1 MSQPR
6 TTKRQ
11 ASKTAASKTAAKK
24 TAAKK
29 TAAKKSAPN
38 KTAARKTATKKTAA
52 KKTAAKRTT
61 AGKTAA
67 RRPAV
72 RETVTDAAA
81 AVPLADFLDA
91 AGTLTLDQ
99 RKLLVDQAL
108 LLLSENYVH
117 LPLKVA
123 MHAVN
128 PLQRLR
134 VMRARME
141 RQTAETMQAEWLFHR
156 EMSSIFHSVRDLH
169 TNYLLPAPF
178 AGKIAFLPFMI
189 EKCHDADGPDS
200 SEHYLITRTI
210 TGYQAPQFGPGAEV
224 THWNGTP
231 IARAV
236 ALNGAVFAGSNE
248 AANLARGLESLTLRP
263 LVIQAPPD
271 EDWVTLTYVGLDGS
285 EQELREQWKV
295 TTNLPPMTD
304 LDAISEASALMGLD
318 LDSDEKS
325 RAKKAL
331 YVRDVVELER
341 GQSSAE
347 LAAPAAVT
355 GADLPTT
362 MPGVFRAREV
372 VTTSGTFGHLRIFT
386 FSVQDP
392 VAFRDEFVRL
402 AAALPQ
408 NGLIVD
414 VRDNGGGHIYAS
426 EFTLQTMT
434 PRRVAPEPVQF
445 ISSPLNLRIC
455 RRHQDN
461 PAGIDL
467 GPWFDS
473 LDLAIETG
481 AQYSAAKPITPE
493 DGAND
498 IGQTYHGPVVLIT
511 DARVYSATDIF
522 AAGFAD
528 HEIGTIL
535 GVDDNTGAGGANVWT
550 HGLLAA
556 LLNEPPPPDE
566 TSPYVALPNGA
577 NLRVAI
583 RRTLR
588 VGKLAGTPVEDL
600 GVKPQETHRM
610 TRADLLEGNVDLLNK
625 AGELLA
631 ALPVRRLDLKTSFSG
646 TTLTVAIDALGI
658 DRVDLYVEGRPISS
672 EDYTAP
678 VSIDILDVTPGQL
691 LRADGYD
698 AGDLVA
704 SRRQVV

>member
-1 MSQPR
+1 MAVQGRAAAIGGAMSQPR
-6 TTKRQ
+6 TMKGTGKQ
-11 ASKTAASKTAAKK
+11 ATAKK
-24 TAAKK
+24 PT
-29 TAAKKSAPN
+29 TH
-38 KTAARKTATKKTAA
+38 R
-52 KKTAAKRTT
+52 T
-61 AGKTAA
+61 AG
-67 RRPAV
+67 
-72 RETVTDAAA
+72 AAA
-81 AVPLADFLDA
+81 AVPLPDFLKT
-91 AGTLTLDQ
+91 AGTLTLDD

-108 LLLSENYVH
+108 LLFSENYVH

-128 PLQRLR
+128 PVQRLR
-134 VMRARME
+134 VLRNRLDRA
-141 RQTAETMQAEWLFHR
+141 TTTTPEWIFHR

-169 TNYLLPAPF
+169 TNYLLPKPF
-178 AGKIAFLPFMI
+178 AGKIAYLPFMI
-189 EKCHDADGPDS
+189 EKYYDGG
-200 SEHYLITRTI
+200 ERYLITQTV
-210 TGYQAPQFGPGAEV
+210 TGYQATQFGPGAEV

-236 ALNGAVFAGSNE
+236 ALNGAVFAGSND

-271 EDWVTLTYVGLDGS
+271 EDWVTLTYKGLDGS
-285 EQELREQWKV
+285 DQELREQWMV

-304 LDAISEASALMGLD
+304 LDAVSETAAAMGLD

-331 YVRDVVELER
+331 YVRDVVDLER
-341 GQSSAE
+341 GRSSAE
-347 LAAPAAVT
+347 LAQPAAVG

-372 VTTSGTFGHLRIFT
+372 TTPDGTFGHLRIFT

-402 AAALPQ
+402 AGMLPQ

-434 PRRVAPEPVQF
+434 PRHIQPEPVQF
-445 ISSPLNLRIC
+445 LSTPLNLRLC
-455 RRHQDN
+455 RRHKEN

-467 GPWFDS
+467 GPWFPS
-473 LDLAIETG
+473 MDLATETG
-481 AQYSAAKPITPE
+481 AQFSAAAPITPE

-550 HGLLAA
+550 HALLAQ

-588 VGKLAGTPVEDL
+588 VGALTGTPVEDL
-600 GVKPQETHRM
+600 GVKPAVTHQM
-610 TRADLLEGNVDLLNK
+610 TKADLLEGNVDLLNK
-625 AGELLA
+625 AGALLA
-631 ALPVRRLDLKTSFSG
+631 ALPVRRLDLKTSVSG
-646 TTLTVAIDALGI
+646 TTLTVAIDVHGI
-658 DRVDLYVEGRPISS
+658 DRVDLYLDDRPISS
-672 EDYTAP
+672 EDLTDSL
-678 VSIDILDVTPGQL
+678 SIDILDVTAGQL
-691 LRADGYD
+691 LRADGYES
-698 AGDLVA
+698 GGLVA
-704 SRRQVV
+704 SRRQKV

>member
-6 TTKRQ
+6 TMTR
-11 ASKTAASKTAAKK
+11 TGKK
-24 TAAKK
+24 TAA
-29 TAAKKSAPN
+29 AAKKA
-38 KTAARKTATKKTAA
+38 AARR
-52 KKTAAKRTT
+52 RTT
-61 AGKTAA
+61 A
-67 RRPAV
+67 AV
-72 RETVTDAAA
+72 KEAA
-81 AVPLADFLDA
+81 AVPLPDFLDS

-99 RKLLVDQAL
+99 RRLLVDQAL
-108 LLLSENYVH
+108 LLLGENYVH

-134 VMRARME
+134 VLRARME
-141 RQTAETMQAEWLFHR
+141 RQTDDTMQEEWMFHR

-169 TNYLLPAPF
+169 TNYLLPVPF

-189 EKCHDADGPDS
+189 EKCYDPEDIGGN
-200 SEHYLITRTI
+200 EHYLITRTI

-236 ALNGAVFAGSNE
+236 ALNGAVFAGSND

-263 LVIQAPPD
+263 LVIQSPPD

-285 EQELREQWKV
+285 NQELREQWKV
-295 TTNLPPMTD
+295 ATNLPPMTD
-304 LDAISEASALMGLD
+304 LDAVSEASALMGLD

-347 LAAPAAVT
+347 LAAPAAVA

-372 VTTSGTFGHLRIFT
+372 VTSSGNFGHLRIFT

-402 AAALPQ
+402 AAILPQ

-434 PRRVAPEPVQF
+434 PRRISPEPVQF
-445 ISSPLNLRIC
+445 ISTPLNLKIC
-455 RRHQDN
+455 RRHKDN

-498 IGQTYHGPVVLIT
+498 VGQTYHGPVVLIT

-522 AAGFAD
+522 TAGFAD

-550 HGLLAA
+550 HGLLAS

-566 TSPYVALPNGA
+566 TSPYIALPNGA

-600 GVKPQETHRM
+600 GVKPHETHRM
-610 TRADLLEGNVDLLNK
+610 TKADLLDGNVDLLNR
-625 AGELLA
+625 AGALLA
-631 ALPVRRLDLKTSFSG
+631 ALPVRRLDLKTSLSG
-646 TTLTVAIDALGI
+646 TTLTVAIDAQSI
-658 DRVDLYVEGRPISS
+658 DRVDVYLDERPISS
-672 EDYTAP
+672 EDLTGP
-678 VSIDILDVTPGQL
+678 LSIDILEVNPGAL
-691 LRADGYD
+691 LRADGYTS
-698 AGDLVA
+698 GNLVA
-704 SRRQVV
+704 SRRVTV

>member
-1 MSQPR
+1 
-6 TTKRQ
+6 
-11 ASKTAASKTAAKK
+11 
-24 TAAKK
+24 
-29 TAAKKSAPN
+29 
-38 KTAARKTATKKTAA
+38 
-52 KKTAAKRTT
+52 
-61 AGKTAA
+61 
-67 RRPAV
+67 
-72 RETVTDAAA
+72 
-81 AVPLADFLDA
+81 
-91 AGTLTLDQ
+91 
-99 RKLLVDQAL
+99 VDQAL

-134 VMRARME
+134 VLRARMA
-141 RQTAETMQAEWLFHR
+141 RQTPATMGEEWLFHR
-156 EMSSIFHSVRDLH
+156 EMSSVFHSVRDLH
-169 TNYLLPAPF
+169 TNYLLPVPF
-178 AGKIAFLPFMI
+178 AGKVAFLPFMI
-189 EKCHDADGPDS
+189 EKCYDAAGA
-200 SEHYLITRTI
+200 EHYLITRTV

-236 ALNGAVFAGSNE
+236 ALNGAVFAGSND

-271 EDWVTLTYVGLDGS
+271 EDWVRLTYIGLDGS
-285 EQELREQWKV
+285 DQELREEWKV
-295 TTNLPPMTD
+295 ATNLPPMTD
-304 LDAISEASALMGLD
+304 LDAISEVSASMGLD

-331 YVRDVVELER
+331 YVREVVELER
-341 GQSSAE
+341 GRSSAE
-347 LAAPAAVT
+347 LAAPAAVA

-372 VTTSGTFGHLRIFT
+372 VTPSGTFGQLRIFT

-414 VRDNGGGHIYAS
+414 VRDNGGGHIFAS

-434 PRRVAPEPVQF
+434 PRRIAPEPVQF
-445 ISSPLNLRIC
+445 VSSPLNLRIC
-455 RRHQDN
+455 RRHKDN

-467 GPWFDS
+467 GPWFES

-481 AQYSAAKPITPE
+481 AQFSAASPITPE
-493 DGAND
+493 SGAND
-498 IGQTYHGPVVLIT
+498 IGQTYLGPVVLIT

-550 HGLLAA
+550 HGLLAT

-610 TRADLLEGNVDLLNK
+610 TQADLLEGNVDLLNR

-631 ALPVRRLDLKTSFSG
+631 AQPVRRLDLTTSFSG
-646 TTLTVAIDALGI
+646 TTLTVAIDAQGI
-658 DRVDLYVEGRPISS
+658 DRVDLYVDDRPISS
-672 EDYTAP
+672 EDLTGP
-678 VSIDILDVTPGQL
+678 VSIDILEVTSGQL

-698 AGDLVA
+698 AGKLVA
-704 SRRQVV
+704 SRRRTV

>member
-1 MSQPR
+1 MKSPG
-6 TTKRQ
+6 K
-11 ASKTAASKTAAKK
+11 APAKSP
-24 TAAKK
+24 AK
-29 TAAKKSAPN
+29 
-38 KTAARKTATKKTAA
+38 
-52 KKTAAKRTT
+52 KRTT
-61 AGKTAA
+61 TTR
-67 RRPAV
+67 RRPSAK
-72 RETVTDAAA
+72 AAA
-81 AVPLADFLDA
+81 VVPLADFLGS
-91 AGTLTLDQ
+91 AGNLTLAQ

-108 LLLSENYVH
+108 LLLGENYVH

-141 RQTAETMQAEWLFHR
+141 RQTAATMEAEWMFHR
-156 EMSSIFHSVRDLH
+156 EMSSIFNSVRDLH
-169 TNYLLPAPF
+169 TNYLLPVPF

-189 EKCHDADGPDS
+189 EKCHDADG
-200 SEHYLITRTI
+200 SERYLITRTV

-236 ALNGAVFAGSNE
+236 ALNGARFAGSNE
-248 AANLARGLESLTLRP
+248 PASRARGLDSLTLRP
-263 LVIQAPPD
+263 LVIQSPPD

-285 EQELREQWKV
+285 SQELREQWKV

-304 LDAISEASALMGLD
+304 LDAVSETSASMGLD

-347 LAAPAAVT
+347 LAVPAAVG

-372 VTTSGTFGHLRIFT
+372 VTPSGTFGHVRIFT
-386 FSVQDP
+386 FSVPDP

-426 EFTLQTMT
+426 EFTLQTLT
-434 PRRVAPEPVQF
+434 PRRIAPEPVQF
-445 ISSPLNLRIC
+445 ISTPLNLRIC
-455 RRHQDN
+455 RRHQNN

-481 AQYSAAKPITPE
+481 SQYSAAKPITPE

-498 IGQTYHGPVVLIT
+498 IGQTYLGPVVLIT

-588 VGKLAGTPVEDL
+588 VGRLAGTPVEDL
-600 GVKPQETHRM
+600 GVTPHETHRM
-610 TRADLLEGNVDLLNK
+610 TKADLLEGNVDLLAR

-631 ALPVRRLDLKTSFSG
+631 AMPLRRLDVQTSFSG
-646 TTLTVAIDALGI
+646 STLTVTIDVQGI
-658 DRVDLYVEGRPISS
+658 DRVDLYVDDRPISS
-672 EDYTAP
+672 EDLTGSAT
-678 VSIDILDVTPGQL
+678 IDILDVTPGQL
-691 LRADGYD
+691 LRADGYESG
-698 AGDLVA
+698 ALVA
-704 SRRQVV
+704 SRRVTV

>member
-1 MSQPR
+1 MKA
-6 TTKRQ
+6 TG
-11 ASKTAASKTAAKK
+11 KTTAAKK
-24 TAAKK
+24 TAA
-29 TAAKKSAPN
+29 P
-38 KTAARKTATKKTAA
+38 RKTAVKKTTTAKKITAA
-52 KKTAAKRTT
+52 KKTSAAKKTT
-61 AGKTAA
+61 ARREPAKTATGAKRAA
-67 RRPAV
+67 RASVASTTRTP
-72 RETVTDAAA
+72 TSTAATEQA
-81 AVPLADFLDA
+81 ALVPLPDFLES

-141 RQTAETMQAEWLFHR
+141 RQTTATMEAEWIFHR
-156 EMSSIFHSVRDLH
+156 AMSSIFHSVRDLH
-169 TNYLLPAPF
+169 TNYLLPVPF

-189 EKCHDADGPDS
+189 EKCTDEAGAD
-200 SEHYLITRTI
+200 HYLITRTV
-210 TGYQAPQFGPGAEV
+210 TGYSAPQFGPGAEV

-236 ALNGAVFAGSNE
+236 ALNGAVFAGSND

-271 EDWVTLTYVGLDGS
+271 EAWVTLSYLGLDGS
-285 EQELREQWKV
+285 DQELREQWKV

-318 LDSDEKS
+318 LDSDEKA

-331 YVRDVVELER
+331 YVRDVVDLER

-347 LAAPAAVT
+347 LRTPAAVS

-372 VTTSGTFGHLRIFT
+372 STSSGMFGHLRIFT

-402 AAALPQ
+402 AGLLPQ
-408 NGLIVD
+408 TGLIVD

-434 PRRVAPEPVQF
+434 PRHISPEPVQF
-445 ISSPLNLRIC
+445 ISTPLNLAIC
-455 RRHQDN
+455 RRHREN

-473 LDLAIETG
+473 LDLATETG
-481 AQYSAAKPITPE
+481 STYSAAKPITPE

-528 HEIGTIL
+528 HGIGTIL

-566 TSPYVALPNGA
+566 SSPYVALPNGA
-577 NLRVAI
+577 NMRVAI

-588 VGKLAGTPVEDL
+588 VGGLSGTPVEDL
-600 GVKPQETHRM
+600 GVKPTETHRI
-610 TRADLLEGNVDLLNK
+610 TRADLLEGNVDLLNR
-625 AGELLA
+625 AGALLA
-631 ALPVRRLDLKTSFSG
+631 AMPVRRIDLKTSFSG
-646 TTLTVAIDALGI
+646 TTLTVEIDVQGI
-658 DRVDLYVEGRPISS
+658 DRVDIYLDDRPISS
-672 EDYTAP
+672 EDLTGVP
-678 VSIDILDVTPGQL
+678 LSIDILEVTPSQL
-691 LRADGYD
+691 LRADGFESG
-698 AGDLVA
+698 ALVS
-704 SRRQVV
+704 SRRMKV

>member
-6 TTKRQ
+6 SMKATSQQSTARK
-11 ASKTAASKTAAKK
+11 ASTAKK
-24 TAAKK
+24 TTTAKK
-29 TAAKKSAPN
+29 AP
-38 KTAARKTATKKTAA
+38 ART
-52 KKTAAKRTT
+52 TT
-61 AGKTAA
+61 AGKRAA
-67 RRPAV
+67 KQTLARSGQ
-72 RETVTDAAA
+72 AA
-81 AVPLADFLDA
+81 AVVSLGEFLGT
-91 AGTLTLDQ
+91 AGTLTIGQ
-99 RKLLVDQAL
+99 RKLLVEQAL
-108 LLLSENYVH
+108 LMLEQNYVH
-117 LPLKVA
+117 LPLKAA

-134 VMRARME
+134 VMRSRME
-141 RQTAETMQAEWLFHR
+141 RQTGETMEPEWIFHR
-156 EMSSIFHSVRDLH
+156 QMSSIFHSVRDLH
-169 TNYLLPAPF
+169 TNYLLPVPF

-189 EKCHDADGPDS
+189 EKCYDAAGA
-200 SEHYLITRTI
+200 EHYLMTRTV
-210 TGYQAPQFGPGAEV
+210 TGYSAPQFGAGAEV

-236 ALNGAVFAGSNE
+236 ALNGAQFAGSND

-263 LVIQAPPD
+263 LVIQSPPD
-271 EDWVTLTYVGLDGS
+271 EDWVTLTYIGLDGS
-285 EQELREQWKV
+285 TQELREQWKV

-304 LDAISEASALMGLD
+304 LDAISETSASMGLD
-318 LDSDEKS
+318 LDSDEKA
-325 RAKKAL
+325 RAKKVL
-331 YVRDVVELER
+331 YIRDVIELEG

-347 LAAPAAVT
+347 LSAPAAVS

-372 VTTSGTFGHLRIFT
+372 VTPYGTFGHLRIFT
-386 FSVQDP
+386 FSVQNP
-392 VAFRDEFVRL
+392 VAFRDEFARL

-426 EFTLQTMT
+426 EFTLQTLT
-434 PRRVAPEPVQF
+434 PRHISPEPVQF
-445 ISSPLNLRIC
+445 ISTPLNLRIC
-455 RRHQDN
+455 RRHKDN
-461 PAGIDL
+461 PSGIDL

-473 LDLAIETG
+473 LDLATETG
-481 AQYSAAKPITPE
+481 AAYSAAKPITPE

-556 LLNEPPPPDE
+556 LLNEPPPPDP
-566 TSPYVALPNGA
+566 TSPYEALPNGA

-588 VGKLAGTPVEDL
+588 VGELSGTPVEDV
-600 GVKPQETHRM
+600 GVQPHATHRM
-610 TRADLLEGNVDLLNK
+610 TRADLLDGNVDLLNK
-625 AGELLA
+625 AGSLLA
-631 ALPVRRLDLKTSFSG
+631 AMPHRRLGVSTSLSG
-646 TTLTVAIDALGI
+646 TTLTVTLDVDGI
-658 DRVDLYVEGRPISS
+658 DRVDIYLDDRPISS
-672 EDYTAP
+672 EDLADAP
-678 VSIDILDVTPGQL
+678 LNIDILEVAPGQL
-691 LRADGYD
+691 LRADGYQEG
-698 AGDLVA
+698 ALVA
-704 SRRQVV
+704 SRRNRV

>member
-1 MSQPR
+1 MKA
-6 TTKRQ
+6 TGKK
-11 ASKTAASKTAAKK
+11 AAAKK
-24 TAAKK
+24 TAAR
-29 TAAKKSAPN
+29 KSS
-38 KTAARKTATKKTAA
+38 ARQEPAKTATGAKRAA
-52 KKTAAKRTT
+52 RASVAKRTR
-61 AGKTAA
+61 AA
-67 RRPAV
+67 ASSSRTQRAAT
-72 RETVTDAAA
+72 TVAAQAA
-81 AVPLADFLDA
+81 AVPLPDFLGS
-91 AGTLTLDQ
+91 AGTLTLAQ
-99 RKLLVDQAL
+99 RTQLVEQAL
-108 LLLSENYVH
+108 LLLEQNYVH

-141 RQTAETMQAEWLFHR
+141 RQTAATMGPEWIFHR

-169 TNYLLPAPF
+169 TNYLLPVPF
-178 AGKIAFLPFMI
+178 AGKIAYLPFMI
-189 EKCHDADGPDS
+189 EKCYDADV
-200 SEHYLITRTI
+200 EHYLITRTV
-210 TGYQAPQFGPGAEV
+210 TGYSAPQFGPGAEV

-236 ALNGAVFAGSNE
+236 ALNGAQFAGSND

-263 LVIQAPPD
+263 LVIQSPPD
-271 EDWVTLTYVGLDGS
+271 EDWVTLSYVGLDGS
-285 EQELREQWKV
+285 AQELREQWKV

-304 LDAISEASALMGLD
+304 LDAISETSASMGLD
-318 LDSDEKS
+318 LDSDEKA

-331 YVRDVVELER
+331 YVRDVVELEG

-347 LAAPAAVT
+347 LRTPAAVT

-372 VTTSGTFGHLRIFT
+372 VTSSGTFGHVRIFT

-392 VAFRDEFVRL
+392 VAFRNEFVRL

-414 VRDNGGGHIYAS
+414 VRDNGGGHIFAS

-434 PRRVAPEPVQF
+434 PRRIAPEPVQF
-445 ISSPLNLRIC
+445 ISTPVNLRIC
-455 RRHQDN
+455 RRHKDN
-461 PAGIDL
+461 PLGIDL

-473 LDLAIETG
+473 LDLATETG
-481 AQYSAAKPITPE
+481 AAYSAAKPITPE

-498 IGQTYHGPVVLIT
+498 IGQTYHGPVVLVT

-528 HEIGTIL
+528 HEIGPIL

-566 TSPYVALPNGA
+566 TSPYIALPNGA

-588 VGKLAGTPVEDL
+588 VGALSGTPVEDL
-600 GVKPQETHRM
+600 GVKPTVVHKM
-610 TRADLLEGNVDLLNK
+610 TEADLLEGNVDLLNK
-625 AGELLA
+625 AGSLLA
-631 ALPVRRLDLKTSFSG
+631 ALPHRRLDVKTTFSG
-646 TTLTVAIDALGI
+646 TTLTVALEVDEL
-658 DRVDLYVEGRPISS
+658 DRVDLYLDDRPISS
-672 EDYTAP
+672 EDLTGP
-678 VSIDILDVTPGQL
+678 ELSIDILEVTHGQL
-691 LRADGYD
+691 LRADGYQ
-698 AGDLVA
+698 AGALVA
-704 SRRQVV
+704 SRRTKV

>member
-1 MSQPR
+1 M
-6 TTKRQ
+6 
-11 ASKTAASKTAAKK
+11 
-24 TAAKK
+24 
-29 TAAKKSAPN
+29 KKSDAGKSAKP
-38 KTAARKTATKKTAA
+38 ARKTGKKPAGG
-52 KKTAAKRTT
+52 TT
-61 AGKTAA
+61 VRHTSAH
-67 RRPAV
+67 RPAEIAV
-72 RETVTDAAA
+72 DRLHTTPNGQVGG
-81 AVPLADFLDA
+81 AVPLTTFLDS

-108 LLLSENYVH
+108 LLLGENYVH
-117 LPLKVA
+117 LPLKMA

-128 PLQRLR
+128 PLQKLR
-134 VMRARME
+134 VLRARLA
-141 RQTAETMQAEWLFHR
+141 RQTPETMAPEWMFHR

-169 TNYLLPAPF
+169 TNYLLPVPF
-178 AGKIAFLPFMI
+178 AGKIAYLPFLI
-189 EKCHDADGPDS
+189 EKCYDPDG
-200 SEHYLITRTI
+200 SEHYLVTQIVQ
-210 TGYQAPQFGPGAEV
+210 GYQAPQFGPGAEV

-236 ALNGAVFAGSNE
+236 ALNGAIFAGSNE
-248 AANLARGLESLTLRP
+248 AANRARGLESLTLRP

-271 EDWVTLTYVGLDGS
+271 EDWVMLTYVGLDGS
-285 EQELREQWKV
+285 TQELREQWKV

-304 LDAISEASALMGLD
+304 LDAISETSASMGLD

-325 RAKKAL
+325 RAKKTL
-331 YVRDVVELER
+331 YVREVVELER
-341 GQSSAE
+341 GRSSAE
-347 LAAPAAVT
+347 LAQPAAVG

-372 VTTSGTFGHLRIFT
+372 VTPSGTFGQLRIFT

-402 AAALPQ
+402 AGLLPQ

-426 EFTLQTMT
+426 EFTLQTLT
-434 PRRVAPEPVQF
+434 PRRITPEPVQF
-445 ISSPLNLRIC
+445 ISTPLNLRIC

-461 PAGIDL
+461 PSGIDL

-473 LDLAIETG
+473 LDLALETG

-493 DGAND
+493 DGANA
-498 IGQTYHGPVVLIT
+498 IGQTYLGPVVLIT

-577 NLRVAI
+577 NLRVSI

-588 VGKLAGTPVEDL
+588 VGTLAGTPVEDL
-600 GVKPQETHRM
+600 GVEPHVKHRM
-610 TRADLLEGNVDLLNK
+610 TRADLLDGNVDLLNR

-631 ALPVRRLDLKTSFSG
+631 AMPVRQLDLQTSLSG
-646 TTLTVAIDALGI
+646 TTLTVAIEAQNL
-658 DRVDLYVEGRPISS
+658 DRVDLYIDDRPISS
-672 EDYTAP
+672 EDLTGP
-678 VSIDILDVTPGQL
+678 VTIDILEVTSGQL
-691 LRADGYD
+691 LRADGYHS
-698 AGDLVA
+698 GKLVA
-704 SRRQVV
+704 SRRVTV

>member
-1 MSQPR
+1 MTR
-6 TTKRQ
+6 TG
-11 ASKTAASKTAAKK
+11 KK
-24 TAAKK
+24 TAA
-29 TAAKKSAPN
+29 
-38 KTAARKTATKKTAA
+38 
-52 KKTAAKRTT
+52 AAKRT
-61 AGKTAA
+61 AA
-67 RRPAV
+67 RRRTTAAV
-72 RETVTDAAA
+72 KEAA
-81 AVPLADFLDA
+81 AVPLPDFLDS

-99 RKLLVDQAL
+99 RRLLVDQAL
-108 LLLSENYVH
+108 LLLGENYVH

-134 VMRARME
+134 VLRARME
-141 RQTAETMQAEWLFHR
+141 RQTDDTMQEEWMFHR

-169 TNYLLPAPF
+169 TNYLLPVPF

-189 EKCHDADGPDS
+189 EKCYDPEDTGGN
-200 SEHYLITRTI
+200 EHYLITRTI

-236 ALNGAVFAGSNE
+236 ALNGAVFAGSND

-263 LVIQAPPD
+263 LVIQSPPD
-271 EDWVTLTYVGLDGS
+271 EDWVTLTYIGLDGS
-285 EQELREQWKV
+285 NQELREQWKV
-295 TTNLPPMTD
+295 ATNLPPMTD
-304 LDAISEASALMGLD
+304 LDAVSAASALMGLD

-325 RAKKAL
+325 RAKKVL

-372 VTTSGTFGHLRIFT
+372 ITSSGNFGHLRIFT

-402 AAALPQ
+402 AAILPQ

-434 PRRVAPEPVQF
+434 PRRISPEPVQF
-445 ISSPLNLRIC
+445 ISTPLNLKIC
-455 RRHQDN
+455 RRHKDN

-498 IGQTYHGPVVLIT
+498 VGQTYHGPVVLIT

-522 AAGFAD
+522 TAGFAD
-528 HEIGTIL
+528 HEIGIIL

-550 HGLLAA
+550 HGLLAS

-566 TSPYVALPNGA
+566 TSPYIALPNGA

-600 GVKPQETHRM
+600 GVKPHETHRM
-610 TRADLLEGNVDLLNK
+610 TKADLLDGNVDLLNR
-625 AGELLA
+625 AGALLA
-631 ALPVRRLDLKTSFSG
+631 ALPVRRLDLKTSLSG
-646 TTLTVAIDALGI
+646 TTLTVAIDAQSI
-658 DRVDLYVEGRPISS
+658 DRVDVYLDERPISS
-672 EDYTAP
+672 EDLTGP
-678 VSIDILDVTPGQL
+678 LSIDILEVNPGAL
-691 LRADGYD
+691 LRADGYTS
-698 AGDLVA
+698 GTLVA
-704 SRRQVV
+704 SRRVTV